1 MRDETTNRELRC
13 YNCNTTEHIK
23 NDCPNPSRSWRSC
36 YWCDNAEHRAN
47 NCTSESAS
55 TSSRAA
61 RTPEATSIRLIQPSS
76 PQEALAVPVSFV
88 TGGNHGR
95 RRQIETV
102 AMLDSGSPVSLIK
115 ESVLGGEYYERVP
128 LNSDYYEVNGSR
140 LQAKVIFE
148 QTVKGIHVSVD
159 CQRDSL
165 SDLNHIESLDLGTI
179 NALTRS
185 D

>member
-1 MRDETTNRELRC
+1 MRIVLSVWQRRASREQL
-13 YNCNTTEHIK
+13 YLSVSIH
-23 NDCPNPSRSWRSC
+23 
-36 YWCDNAEHRAN
+36 
-47 NCTSESAS
+47 

-61 RTPEATSIRLIQPSS
+61 RTPEATSIHLIQPNSS
-76 PQEALAVPVSFV
+76 QEAFAVPVSFV

-102 AMLDSGSPVSLIK
+102 AMLDSGSQVSLIK
-115 ESVLGGEYYERVP
+115 KSVLGGKYYERVP
-128 LNSDYYEVNGSR
+128 LNSCDYFEVNGSR

-148 QTVKGIHVSVD
+148 QTVTGIHVSVD

-165 SDLNHIESLDLGTI
+165 SDLNHIESLDSGTI